1 MRRNRWTGAVVAAAV
16 AATIGIATPAQAAPP
31 KSCGEIYRGLKV
43 ASMCVDFINPAPG
56 YPVGSGYWTAMS
68 PRIENPEN
76 QGAEQIWAIY
86 FNNAGQGTYLGRIDD
101 GKRWTG
107 GANSVGRYTAK
118 FEVAMADGWTRCVY
132 LVPGG
137 TSTTVGHC

>member
-1 MRRNRWTGAVVAAAV
+1 MQRKRWTGAIVASVVT
-16 AATIGIATPAQAAPP
+16 ATIGIATPAQAAP

-56 YPVGSGYWTAMS
+56 HPVGSGYWTAMN
-68 PRIENPEN
+68 PRIENPKD

-86 FNNAGQGTYLGRIDD
+86 YNNAGRGTYLGRIDD
-101 GKRWTG
+101 GKRWSS
-107 GANSVGRYTAK
+107 GASSVGRNTAK

-132 LVPGG
+132 LVPGS